1 MWNPGPAHPAGMRN
15 IIKTLCKEEGKS
27 RKLYLAGHSL
37 GGALATVA
45 AARLAF
51 MDDVKISGMY
61 TIGSP
66 R

>member
-1 MWNPGPAHPAGMRN
+1 MLDVVRKLYHKEGAG
-15 IIKTLCKEEGKS
+15 GKK

-45 AARLAF
+45 AAHLLF
-51 MDDVKISGMY
+51 SENMQISGMY